1 NANYVFG
8 PKVNT
13 PKPTTIWGVGGFVAT
28 TRKSW
33 GGGGFEATTRKSR
46 NPQPFNPTSRNVKNN
61 KPRSTSGQDKPSSED
76 DDAAST
82 ALRIAMSVKDDKD
95 KYDEKTLAD
104 AISIGMGSIKAK
116 MEEFKKH
123 ISEDIF
129 FRFLAKLS
137 IENYEDDFDFYYRE
151 ADAVDC
157 KDLGIYDILVAYVA
171 DDRDMQ
177 GKITVCSGGH
187 ENLKYNQLTFKSI
200 YFAMHCW
207 NILCFCATFAIF
219 QYVFIQPVEEMVN
232 ECTNGGLG
240 ASKRRQPNRAFKLNS
255 YLY

>member
-1 NANYVFG
+1 M
-8 PKVNT
+8 
-13 PKPTTIWGVGGFVAT
+13 AT

-116 MEEFKKH
+116 MEEFKKD

-137 IENYEDDFDFYYRE
+137 IENYEDDFDFYYRYFYAE
-151 ADAVDC
+151 F
-157 KDLGIYDILVAYVA
+157 LLNIMSNL
-171 DDRDMQ
+171 Q
-177 GKITVCSGGH
+177 GGRCSRLQRPWHLLHPCRIRSGR
-187 ENLKYNQLTFKSI
+187 
-200 YFAMHCW
+200 
-207 NILCFCATFAIF
+207 
-219 QYVFIQPVEEMVN
+219 P
-232 ECTNGGLG
+232 
-240 ASKRRQPNRAFKLNS
+240 
-255 YLY
+255 